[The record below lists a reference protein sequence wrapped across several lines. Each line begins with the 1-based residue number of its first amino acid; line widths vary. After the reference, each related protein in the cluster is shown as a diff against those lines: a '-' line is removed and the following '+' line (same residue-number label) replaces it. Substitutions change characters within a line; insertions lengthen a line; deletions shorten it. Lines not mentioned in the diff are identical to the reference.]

1 MRRIDTTT
9 RRGFFDV
16 VAGTE
21 RSQAA
26 TMVLDPDRSTGGPT
40 NAHATSDQWL
50 SVVSGSGTGTVE
62 GRSYDLAAG
71 TLLLIEPG
79 ETHGIENTGSEPLA
93 TIAVSAPRE
102 Y

>member
-1 MRRIDTTT
+1 LRPSAPRCPSSPHRT
-9 RRGFFDV
+9 R
-16 VAGTE
+16 AGDGSSDGGQ
-21 RSQAA
+21 RPRDGHAA
-26 TMVLDPDRSTGGPT
+26 G
-40 NAHATSDQWL
+40 DQWL